1 MSIYTAQ
8 ERQMLGEA
16 KAQSKLKR
24 IHLHSKEFQRW
35 GGLGFGVFLVSGFL
49 AFCLAED
56 DGYTPIY
63 ELCKPKGKVRNPV
76 MLKPKHLFGKG
87 GCNG

>member
-35 GGLGFGVFLVSGFL
+35 GGLGFGFFFGQWFPGILSG
-49 AFCLAED
+49 
-56 DGYTPIY
+56 
-63 ELCKPKGKVRNPV
+63 RR
-76 MLKPKHLFGKG
+76 
-87 GCNG
+87 